1 MRAAA
6 VALVLIVGAA
16 VVLWYGNTLNS
27 LVLGGLI
34 GGLAALLLSIPIS
47 LVLFSYFSRR
57 HEDQLREEVREEM
70 SLSQVDEFY
79 DYLEAPEEDVYEAE
93 AQMLPPAE
101 YQRSAYNVQAGRNL
115 VPSYPGFPPPRQNLP
130 AATEN
135 QAYRQRTT
143 EYPLRQA
150 PGRSPRSASLTPTG
164 RGNSAR
170 QPHPSRPTRY
180 PGFPG
185 YQPTAPRALHQTAA
199 LRTARQEAA
208 RQYSDD
214 NFAVYPTGTSK
225 KIPAVRPV
233 QNLIPQQYRPK
244 VNRPAQKLNPLETN
258 QYRPKRTVDGSSV
271 PPGPG
276 RALPDAGES
285 HANRASQE
293 INYRS
298 REQQTDQLGRR
309 NPQTDQFRQPTG
321 LVPGGPQTDQIR
333 RPTGPAKRNPQVEAQ
348 RRNPDIITGS
358 LQNPMI
364 RRAPYMYEDDPLR
377 YELAQQIDGP
387 SVQRRASRYEED
399 EDQEY

>member
-1 MRAAA
+1 MRTAA

-79 DYLEAPEEDVYEAE
+79 NYLEAPEEDVYEAE

-115 VPSYPGFPPPRQNLP
+115 APSYPALPPPRQNLP
-130 AATEN
+130 AAPEN

-143 EYPLRQA
+143 EYPLRQT
-150 PGRSPRSASLTPTG
+150 PGRSPKSASLTPTG
-164 RGNSAR
+164 RGNSVR
-170 QPHPSRPTRY
+170 HPHPTRPTRY

-185 YQPTAPRALHQTAA
+185 YQPAAPRALHQTAA

-214 NFAVYPTGTSK
+214 NFEVYPTGTSK
-225 KIPAVRPV
+225 KVPAVRPV
-233 QNLIPQQYRPK
+233 
-244 VNRPAQKLNPLETN
+244 
-258 QYRPKRTVDGSSV
+258 
-271 PPGPG
+271 
-276 RALPDAGES
+276 
-285 HANRASQE
+285 
-293 INYRS
+293 
-298 REQQTDQLGRR
+298 
-309 NPQTDQFRQPTG
+309 
-321 LVPGGPQTDQIR
+321 
-333 RPTGPAKRNPQVEAQ
+333 
-348 RRNPDIITGS
+348 
-358 LQNPMI
+358 
-364 RRAPYMYEDDPLR
+364 
-377 YELAQQIDGP
+377 
-387 SVQRRASRYEED
+387 
-399 EDQEY
+399 